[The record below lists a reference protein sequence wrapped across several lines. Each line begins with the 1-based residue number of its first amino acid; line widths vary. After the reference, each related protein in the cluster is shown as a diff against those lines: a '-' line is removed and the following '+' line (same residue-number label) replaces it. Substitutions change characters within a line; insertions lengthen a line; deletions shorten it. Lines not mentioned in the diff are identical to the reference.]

1 MLTGNDKGQFTLW
14 NGQSFNYESITQVHD
29 DSIRQLAYSHNGQGL
44 VSTDKSGAIKYF
56 TPHLTNVHGF
66 QGHREACHGV
76 AWSPNDEKF
85 VTGGDDGLVK
95 IWNYRAAT
103 EERPLSGEL
112 CRIAHWVPGV
122 LTDYRSWMGCAMRRL
137 ASDQGTSCQWKQRHA
152 GQVLG
157 SQIREGA

>member
-1 MLTGNDKGQFTLW
+1 MH
-14 NGQSFNYESITQVHD
+14 E
-29 DSIRQLAYSHNGQGL
+29 DSIRALAYSHNGQSL

-95 IWNYRAAT
+95 IWNFRAAE
-103 EERPLSGEL
+103 EERQLSGTFPISL
-112 CRIAHWVPGV
+112 V
-122 LTDYRSWMGCAMRRL
+122 LIFWLTFQVTDGTFD
-137 ASDQGTSCQWKQRHA
+137 ASTGTLPRGLS
-152 GQVLG
+152 
-157 SQIREGA
+157 